1 MLKIFRRIRRKLLT
15 ENRLGKYMLYAIG
28 EIVLVMIGILMA
40 LQVNNWNQERA
51 ETKKEIRI
59 LKEFQRNLQTNVLQ
73 FSSEIDKQ
81 QTIVHDINIIIEQLK
96 NNIPYHDSLGTKYA
110 SIAWT
115 EEFNYVNSAFETLKT
130 YGFDLVS
137 SDSIREGIIY
147 LFNVEYVRISD
158 VFEKVSQTEHY
169 QLNALYVRHIE
180 FDTNGKGVV
189 NDSKILSQDKK
200 FTNMLSSRRIWK
212 IDIINTYKDLIE
224 RSIKLSEMIEKDLLD
239 RTGDEESY

>member
-1 MLKIFRRIRRKLLT
+1 MLKFFRRIRQKLLT
-15 ENRLGKYMLYAIG
+15 ENKFRKYLLYAIG
-28 EIVLVMIGILMA
+28 EIILVMIGILMA
-40 LQVNNWNQERA
+40 LQVNNWNNERLEDKK
-51 ETKKEIRI
+51 ETKI
-59 LKEFQRNLQTNVLQ
+59 LREFQRNLQANVIQ
-73 FSSEIDKQ
+73 FTSEIDKQ

-130 YGFDLVS
+130 YGFDLIS
-137 SDSIREGIIY
+137 SDSVRESIIH

-158 VFEKVSQTEHY
+158 VIEKVSQTEHY

-189 NDSKILSQDKK
+189 NDSEKLSQNKE

-212 IDIINTYKDLIE
+212 IDIINTYNDLIA
-224 RSIKLSEMIEKDLLD
+224 RSQKLSDMIERELV
-239 RTGDEESY
+239 RREGS

>member
-1 MLKIFRRIRRKLLT
+1 MLKFFRRIRQKLLT
-15 ENRLGKYMLYAIG
+15 ENKFRKYLLYAIG
-28 EIVLVMIGILMA
+28 EIILVMIGILMA
-40 LQVNNWNQERA
+40 LQVNNWNNERLEDKK
-51 ETKKEIRI
+51 ETKI
-59 LKEFQRNLQTNVLQ
+59 LREFQRNLQANVIQ
-73 FSSEIDKQ
+73 FTSEIDKQ

-96 NNIPYHDSLGTKYA
+96 NNIPYQDSLGTKYA

-130 YGFDLVS
+130 YGFDLIS
-137 SDSIREGIIY
+137 SDSVRESIIH

-158 VFEKVSQTEHY
+158 VIEKVSQTEHY

-189 NDSKILSQDKK
+189 NDSEKLSQNKE

-212 IDIINTYKDLIE
+212 IDIINTYNDLIA
-224 RSIKLSEMIEKDLLD
+224 RSQKLSDMIERELV
-239 RTGDEESY
+239 RREGS